1 MNEESKALWN
11 SILATIQTEI
21 PQASF
26 ITLFK
31 NTALLSLEEDK
42 ATVAAS
48 SSMTID
54 LIKRKF
60 LPVVEKAFEKN
71 IGKPIEITFLAKSIL
86 NSTQNLQKERGPLF
100 AQQILEEQPKITP
113 RLSRVRN
120 DYTFENLAVSG
131 SNQLAFI
138 AASAVSKNI
147 GKTYNP
153 LFIYGP
159 TGVGKTHLMQAIANE
174 VFRND
179 PLLKVVY
186 LSSEE
191 FTNEVVEAIRTNQT
205 QAMKKRFRSCS
216 LLLIDDVQ
224 FIAGKDKVQE
234 ELFHTFNILID
245 NSAQIVLSS
254 DRPPH
259 EIKKLEKRLS
269 SRFAGGLTVDVEP
282 PDFELKTA
290 ILLIKAKKFGVELP
304 MEAAKTIAETI
315 EDVRSL
321 EGALLRLITES
332 ASRNIPISKE
342 LADRILGT
350 HHSKDKQPLH
360 LHPDD
365 IINHVCTYY
374 NIKSTQIKGPRRD
387 ASLVKARQ
395 IAMYLLKNELGL
407 TFSEIG
413 NVLGGRDHTT
423 IIHGVEKVEN
433 LVKTKQKINED
444 ILGIT
449 NMFRE

>member
-1 MNEESKALWN
+1 MNEESKILWD
-11 SILATIQTEI
+11 SILASIQTEI

-26 ITLFK
+26 VTLFK
-31 NTALLSLEEDK
+31 NTALLSLDENK
-42 ATVAAS
+42 ATIAAS
-48 SSMTID
+48 SPMAID
-54 LIKRKF
+54 LIKRRF
-60 LPVVEKAFEKN
+60 LPVVNKSFEQQV
-71 IGKPIEITFLAKSIL
+71 GKPIEVSFVTKTLPKKQQDNIK
-86 NSTQNLQKERGPLF
+86 GPLF
-100 AQQILEEQPKITP
+100 AQEIVEEQPKITP
-113 RLSRVRN
+113 RLSRVRS
-120 DYTFENLAVSG
+120 DFTFENLAVSG

-138 AASAVSKNI
+138 AATTVAKNI

-179 PLLKVVY
+179 SLLKVVY

-205 QAMKKRFRSCS
+205 HNMKKRFRTCS

-245 NSAQIVLSS
+245 NNAQIVLSS

-269 SRFAGGLTVDVEP
+269 SRFSGGLTVDVEP

-290 ILLIKAKKFGVELP
+290 ILLIKAKKLGVELP
-304 MEAAKTIAETI
+304 IDVAKTISENI

-332 ASRNIPISKE
+332 SSKNVGISRE
-342 LADRILGT
+342 MVDRVLGSQKLQDSQT
-350 HHSKDKQPLH
+350 LR

-365 IINHVCTYY
+365 VIKQVCLYY
-374 NIKSTQIKGPRRD
+374 DIKPTQIKGPRRD
-387 ASLVKARQ
+387 ASLAKARQ
-395 IAMYLLKNELGL
+395 VAMYLLKTELGL

-423 IIHGVEKVEN
+423 IMHGVRKVEN
-433 LVKTKQKINED
+433 MVKTKLKIKED
-444 ILGIT
+444 IVGIT
-449 NMFRE
+449 RLFRE